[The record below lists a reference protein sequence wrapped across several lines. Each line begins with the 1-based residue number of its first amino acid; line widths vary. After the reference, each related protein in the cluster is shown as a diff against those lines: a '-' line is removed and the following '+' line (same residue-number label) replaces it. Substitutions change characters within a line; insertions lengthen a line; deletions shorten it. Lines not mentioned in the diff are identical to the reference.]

1 MLLLLS
7 ALQKEPLNNC
17 ILIENFLFHDSHGT
31 IAMLLLGF
39 LHFNIEQGIL
49 RHLINL
55 EMLQMDIVLFVHF
68 SIFIILNS
76 SHTYI
81 TNCRASLNKNV

>member
-1 MLLLLS
+1 MLSLLL

-17 ILIENFLFHDSHGT
+17 ILLENFLFHDSHGT

-39 LHFNIEQGIL
+39 LHFNIEYGIV
-49 RHLINL
+49 RHLINF
-55 EMLQMDIVLFVHF
+55 EMLQMEIVLFVHF

-76 SHTYI
+76 SHLYY
-81 TNCRASLNKNV
+81 